1 MKSVLIFDD
10 DPDILE
16 LCSLILE
23 AKGFRTTGET
33 TCNDVVDII
42 KEVQPDVI
50 LMDNWIPD
58 LGGIHATQLIKSD
71 PATRQIPVIFFSANN
86 NVENLSQA
94 AGADYHLQK
103 PFDIVQFENLITQAL
118 NERVAV

>member
-23 AKGFRTTGET
+23 AKGFKTTGET
-33 TCNDVVDII
+33 TCNDVVSII
-42 KEVQPDVI
+42 KEVEPDVI

-58 LGGIHATQLIKSD
+58 LGGIQATQLIKSD
-71 PATRQIPVIFFSANN
+71 PLTRHIPVIFFSANN
-86 NVENLSQA
+86 NVENLSHA

-103 PFDIVQFENLITQAL
+103 PFDIAQFENLIIQAL